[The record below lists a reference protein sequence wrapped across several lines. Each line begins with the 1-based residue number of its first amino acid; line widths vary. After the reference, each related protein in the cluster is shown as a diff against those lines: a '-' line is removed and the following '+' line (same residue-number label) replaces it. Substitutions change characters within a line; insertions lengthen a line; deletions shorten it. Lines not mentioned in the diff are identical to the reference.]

1 MTVQGPMLRRLAI
14 VLAAAA
20 LVTAVLPLG
29 EGEARVGAR
38 LPSFTLPAIPGGST
52 SGRFDASEYI
62 GEKPMAIL
70 FWATWCQPC
79 RQELPFYQ
87 ALYQRYREQGL
98 VVVAISMDN
107 SNSLGQAGPTV
118 RRLGLSFP
126 VVSDLDT
133 STITRLNPRRAAPF
147 SIWVDHRGRITRE
160 HEGFS
165 MSEREEIGRGI
176 ARLVRAAQ
184 NDD

>member
-1 MTVQGPMLRRLAI
+1 VTVQGPMLRRLAI
-14 VLAAAA
+14 VLGVAA
-20 LVTAVLPLG
+20 LLTSLLPLG
-29 EGEARVGAR
+29 ESEARVGAR
-38 LPSFTLPAIPGGST
+38 LAEFTLPAIPGGPT
-52 SGRFDASEYI
+52 SGRFDA
-62 GEKPMAIL
+62 GDHLGQKPMAIL

-107 SNSLGQAGPTV
+107 SNSLGQAGPMV
-118 RRLGLSFP
+118 RRLGLTFP
-126 VVSDLDT
+126 VLSDLDT
-133 STITRLNPRRAAPF
+133 ATITRLNPRRAAPF
-147 SIWVDHRGRITRE
+147 SIWVDHNGRITRE

-165 MSEREEIGRGI
+165 MAEREDIGRGI

-184 NDD
+184 ED